1 VLLDFNALFWKMW
14 RLGGHQDYVEFENA
28 IKGQKMLQL
37 LKAYDKVQVPPTTA
51 VGIWRLFGTI
61 FVQ

>member
-1 VLLDFNALFWKMW
+1 
-14 RLGGHQDYVEFENA
+14 LGGHQDYVEFENA
-28 IKGQKMLQL
+28 IKGQKILQL
-37 LKAYDKVQVPPTTA
+37 LKGYDKVQVPPTTA